1 MQSTPGLLR
10 RTFQSFHFRDF
21 RMMWTGACI
30 SQVGT
35 QMQTAAQSWTVLELS
50 QNNSFYLGVDQFLGQ
65 IPIVLFSLLG
75 GVLADRR
82 DRRTILL
89 SSQYTQMACAF
100 TMALLAFTG
109 LIQVWHIWCL
119 SFIIG
124 TAQAFGGPSYSALI
138 PTLVP
143 KEHLPNAIALNSIQF
158 NLARVIGPSFAGVA
172 LVTLGAAWCFGLNGV
187 SFLVVI
193 ATLYIIKVGFIP
205 QRSSEPIV
213 AAMRQGFRFILSR
226 PGMKPLILLSFM
238 ITLLGFQI
246 IAFLPVFA
254 KEAFQAEAQT
264 YTTMLSFS
272 GAGAVTGALIVAALG
287 RAKHQGRNL
296 MLALML
302 LGVLTY
308 SFAFSPSVPVACGLI
323 FLAGIALMGVFNMIT
338 SLVQLIV
345 PDDMRGRVMSVYNL
359 AVRGGGPIGS
369 LIVGY
374 LIPIYTARYVIA
386 GAGVLLLCL
395 GLYFLAFNRRVTE
408 L

>member
-1 MQSTPGLLR
+1 
-10 RTFQSFHFRDF
+10 
-21 RMMWTGACI
+21 MMWTGACT

-50 QNNSFYLGVDQFLGQ
+50 KNNPFYLGVDQFLGQ
-65 IPIVLFSLLG
+65 IPIVLFALLA

-100 TMALLAFTG
+100 VMAALAFADV
-109 LIQVWHIWCL
+109 LQVWHVWCL

-124 TAQAFGGPSYSALI
+124 TAQSFGGPAYSALI

-143 KEHLPNAIALNSIQF
+143 KKHLPNAIALNSIQF
-158 NLARVIGPSFAGVA
+158 NLARVIGPSFAGIA
-172 LVTLGAAWCFGLNGV
+172 LTTLGAAWCFGLNGV
-187 SFLVVI
+187 SFLFVI
-193 ATLYIIKVGFIP
+193 GTLYIIKVSFVP
-205 QRSSEPIV
+205 QRSSEPF
-213 AAMRQGFRFILSR
+213 MDSMKQGFGFILDR
-226 PGMKPLILLSFM
+226 PGMRPLILLTFM
-238 ITLLGFQI
+238 VTLLGFQI

-254 KEAFQAEAQT
+254 KEAFQGNAQT
-264 YTTMLSFS
+264 YTTMMSFS
-272 GAGAVTGALIVAALG
+272 AAGAVTGALIVAAMG
-287 RAKHQGRNL
+287 RSKNQGRNSL
-296 MLALML
+296 IALVL
-302 LGVLTY
+302 LGVLTVC
-308 SFAFSPSVPVACGLI
+308 FAMSRNIYIACAMI
-323 FLAGIALMGVFNMIT
+323 FLAGMALMSVFSMIT

-359 AVRGGGPIGS
+359 AVRGGGAIGPLIVGS
-369 LIVGY
+369 LIPVFGV
-374 LIPIYTARYVIA
+374 RNVIA

>member
-1 MQSTPGLLR
+1 
-10 RTFQSFHFRDF
+10 
-21 RMMWTGACI
+21 MWTGACI

-50 QNNSFYLGVDQFLGQ
+50 GNNSRYLGIDQFLGQ
-65 IPIVLFSLLG
+65 IPIVMFALLA

-82 DRRTILL
+82 DRRAIIL
-89 SSQYTQMACAF
+89 SSQYTQMVCAF

-109 LIQVWHIWCL
+109 VLQVWHIWCI
-119 SFIIG
+119 SFVVG
-124 TAQAFGGPSYSALI
+124 SAQAFGGPSYSALI

-158 NLARVIGPSFAGVA
+158 NLARVVGPSLGGLA
-172 LVTLGAAWCFGLNGV
+172 LLLGAAWCFTANGI

-193 ATLYIIKVGFIP
+193 AMLYVINVSFVP
-205 QRSSEPIV
+205 RRSSEPIMDS
-213 AAMRQGFRFILSR
+213 MRQGFGFILAR
-226 PGMKPLILLSFM
+226 PGMKPLIVLSFM
-238 ITLLGFQI
+238 VTLLGFQI

-254 KEAFQAEAQT
+254 KDVFQADARV
-264 YTTMLSFS
+264 YTTMLSCS
-272 GAGAVTGALIVAALG
+272 GAGAVAGALMVAAVG
-287 RAKHQGRNL
+287 KRHQGRN
-296 MLALML
+296 ALMAL
-302 LGVLTY
+302 AVLGIFTML
-308 SFAFSPSVPVACGLI
+308 FAFSPNPWVACAML
-323 FLAGIALMGVFNMIT
+323 FLAGMALMSVFNMIT

-369 LIVGY
+369 LVFGY
-374 LIPIYTARYVIA
+374 LIPIYTVQYVVA

-395 GLYFLAFNRRVTE
+395 GLYFLLFNRRVTE

>member
-1 MQSTPGLLR
+1 
-10 RTFQSFHFRDF
+10 
-21 RMMWTGACI
+21 MMWIGACI

-50 QNNSFYLGVDQFLGQ
+50 NDNSRYLGIDQFLGQ
-65 IPIVLFSLLG
+65 IPIVMFALLA

-100 TMALLAFTG
+100 AMALLAWTG
-109 LIQVWHIWCL
+109 VIQVWHIWCI
-119 SFIIG
+119 SFVVG
-124 TAQAFGGPSYSALI
+124 TAQAFGGPSYSALV

-158 NLARVIGPSFAGVA
+158 NLARVLGPSFGGIA
-172 LVTLGAAWCFGLNGV
+172 LTTLGAAWCFGMNGV

-193 ATLYIIKVGFIP
+193 ATLYVIKVSFVP
-205 QRSSEPIV
+205 QNSREPIMDS
-213 AAMRQGFRFILSR
+213 MRQGFGFILAR

-238 ITLLGFQI
+238 VTLLGFQI

-254 KEAFQAEAQT
+254 KEAFQADART

-272 GAGAVTGALIVAALG
+272 GAGAVTGALMVAAIG
-287 RAKHQGRNL
+287 RSKHQGRNAL
-296 MLALML
+296 LALAL
-302 LGVLTY
+302 LGVLTFG
-308 SFAFSPSVPVACGLI
+308 FAFSPSPAVACAMI
-323 FLAGIALMGVFNMIT
+323 FAAGIALMSVFSMIT

-369 LIVGY
+369 LVVGY
-374 LIPIYTARYVIA
+374 LIPIYTARYVVA

-395 GLYFLAFNRRVTE
+395 GLYFMAFNRRVAE

>member
-1 MQSTPGLLR
+1 
-10 RTFQSFHFRDF
+10 
-21 RMMWTGACI
+21 MWSGACT

-50 QNNSFYLGVDQFLGQ
+50 KNNSFYLGVDQALGQ
-65 IPIVLFSLLG
+65 IPIVLFALLA

-100 TMALLAFTG
+100 AMAMLAFSG
-109 LIQVWHIWCL
+109 VLQVWHVWCL
-119 SFIIG
+119 SFVIG

-158 NLARVIGPSFAGVA
+158 NLARVIGPSFAGIA
-172 LVTLGAAWCFGLNGV
+172 LTTLGAAWCFGLNGV
-187 SFLVVI
+187 SFLFVI
-193 ATLYIIKVGFIP
+193 ATLYIIKVGFVP
-205 QRSSEPIV
+205 QRSREPIMDS
-213 AAMRQGFRFILSR
+213 MRQGFSFILAR
-226 PGMKPLILLSFM
+226 PGMKPLILLTFM
-238 ITLLGFQI
+238 VTLLGFQI
-246 IAFLPVFA
+246 VAFLPVFA
-254 KEAFQAEAQT
+254 KEAFQAGPQV
-264 YTTMLSFS
+264 YTTMLSCS

-287 RAKHQGRNL
+287 KSKHQGRNSL
-296 MLALML
+296 IALVL
-302 LGVLTY
+302 LGILTFG
-308 SFAFSPSVPVACGLI
+308 FAMSPNVPVACLMI
-323 FLAGIALMGVFNMIT
+323 FMAGMALMSVFSMIT
-338 SLVQLIV
+338 SLVQIIV

-359 AVRGGGPIGS
+359 SVRGGGAIGP
-369 LIVGY
+369 LIVGS

>member
-1 MQSTPGLLR
+1 
-10 RTFQSFHFRDF
+10 
-21 RMMWTGACI
+21 MWSGACT

-50 QNNSFYLGVDQFLGQ
+50 GNNSFFLGVDAFLGQ
-65 IPIVLFSLLG
+65 IPIVLFSLFA

-89 SSQYTQMACAF
+89 SSQYTQMACALI
-100 TMALLAFTG
+100 MALLAFTG
-109 LIQVWHIWCL
+109 ILHVWHIWCI
-119 SFIIG
+119 SFVIG

-158 NLARVIGPSFAGVA
+158 NLARVIGPSFAGIA
-172 LVTLGAAWCFGLNGV
+172 LTTLGAAWCFGLNGV
-187 SFLVVI
+187 SFLFVI
-193 ATLYIIKVGFIP
+193 ATLYIIKVSFVP
-205 QRSSEPIV
+205 QRSSEP
-213 AAMRQGFRFILSR
+213 MMDSMKKGFSFILSR
-226 PGMKPLILLSFM
+226 PGMRPLILLTFM
-238 ITLLGFQI
+238 VTLLGFQI

-254 KEAFQAEAQT
+254 KEQFQAGPQV
-264 YTTMLSFS
+264 YTTMLSCS

-287 RAKHQGRNL
+287 KSKHQGRNSL
-296 MLALML
+296 IALVM
-302 LGVLTY
+302 LGVLTFG
-308 SFAFSPSVPVACGLI
+308 FAMSPNVYVACVMI
-323 FLAGIALMGVFNMIT
+323 FLAGIALMSVFSMIT

-359 AVRGGGPIGS
+359 SVRGGGAIGPLIVGS
-369 LIVGY
+369 LI
-374 LIPIYTARYVIA
+374 PIFTARYVIA
-386 GAGVLLLCL
+386 GAGALLLCL